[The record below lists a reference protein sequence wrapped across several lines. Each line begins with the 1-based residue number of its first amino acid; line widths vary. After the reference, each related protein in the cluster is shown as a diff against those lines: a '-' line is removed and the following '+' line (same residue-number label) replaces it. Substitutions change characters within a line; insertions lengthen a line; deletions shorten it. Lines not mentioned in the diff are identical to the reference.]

1 MTHQLNFNLSVR
13 LFALAALVL
22 GGCSLLPGGATPTPP
37 PTTAPPPTAAP
48 TDIPTAAPTETA
60 TATATATDTPT
71 PTDTPTATLTPRPA
85 TATVLFLTA
94 AVQTAQALGTQIA
107 PGATLT
113 CGFLGIGGVNCPTI
127 PPIPTTIP
135 FVGSLVPTCGLPG
148 LPKCP

>member
-1 MTHQLNFNLSVR
+1 MTHQFNSNHSVR
-13 LFALAALVL
+13 LFALAALAALVL

-37 PTTAPPPTAAP
+37 PTIAPPPTAAP
-48 TDIPTAAPTETA
+48 TDIPTVAPTETA
-60 TATATATDTPT
+60 TASATAT
-71 PTDTPTATLTPRPA
+71 PTDTPTATRTPRPA

-107 PGATLT
+107 PGATLA
-113 CGFLGIGGVNCPTI
+113 CGFLGIGGVNCPTMPSI
-127 PPIPTTIP
+127 PAIIP